1 MRKSPV
7 VTNTKK
13 KREPKKTGKGKLF
26 LKFLSKLMPY
36 ILAVAFVI
44 TLFSVAGI
52 AGGMGEGISRVLHG
66 LFSNFATYFVAIFML
81 FHSLMWYYDANRG
94 ICGRRVVCSFITIF
108 SVAAL
113 QHLVTLSSG
122 NNEISTYTLK
132 TLYSLGVEGK
142 GGGAIGGVIGMILSD
157 TLSSVGGIILVC
169 ILLFFMML
177 QMFNITPASVI
188 KNRMSEKRIKKNEA
202 IAREKERKRISAS
215 LKHRKF
221 NVFDDEDDNN
231 FTTSTI
237 DSFDYPTIE
246 VEKPEASPVER
257 TPVQEAP
264 SEMRRPSSLYESKTR
279 APASEF
285 ELHSPY
291 PSNQPKESP
300 VIESRPEYERAPVSE
315 FGFSERRP
323 QQGATPNKNDFTT
336 SDFKIDGPVVT
347 DEIEAPKP
355 THTEFEYEKPY
366 TPEKRYEPARPA
378 YEAPKYEPARP
389 VYETPKPV
397 YEAPKPVYEEPKPV
411 YEAPRYEPA
420 RPVYEERKSA
430 VPVWDDTELDN
441 NVDAGGYNDGYDDGY
456 DYDEP
461 VDDDLE
467 TAIFREENKDATFS
481 DFLSNTA
488 YQQINGKPKEPEFK
502 VEKKP
507 SQPVTPVAPTPP
519 PPPVRKPKRKYVFP
533 PIDIFQDR
541 APDAANQAAEQEE
554 LEQNARII
562 VETLCSFNAKAQI
575 VDIQRG
581 PTVTRYELVPERGVR
596 VNSIARLMDDIAMNL
611 AADGIRIE
619 CPIPGKAAVGI
630 EVPNKITSTVY
641 LRSLL
646 EDPQFK
652 KAKSVATCAVGKS
665 ISGENIYI
673 DIAKMPHLLVA
684 GATGMGKSV
693 CINALLVSLLYKATP
708 DELRLILIDPKRVEF
723 SVFNGLPHLLVPVV
737 CEAKKSIGTLQ
748 WAVAEMEK
756 RFELLECAGVRNIGE
771 YNERVERGIITAD
784 KIARIV
790 IVIDELYD
798 LKMQVPEIDEH
809 IIRLTQKARAAG
821 IHVIIGTQRPSV
833 DVITGVIKAN
843 IPSRI
848 SFRVP
853 AQVDSRTILD
863 EVGAEKLVSR
873 GDMLLKPVGA
883 LKPIRVQG
891 AYIDEDEREA
901 VVSFIK
907 ENSSENYDESVVN
920 QIESNTSKLMKADKS
935 ASSDSGD
942 EGDGNDL
949 DEKFYAALEIATDM
963 GKISS
968 SHLQRKLNLGFQRA
982 ARIIDQMEDM
992 GYIGEANGSKPREVL
1007 ITKQEFLELRMKNED

>member
-13 KREPKKTGKGKLF
+13 KREPKKSGKFRLF
-26 LKFLSKLMPY
+26 LKLLNKLMPY
-36 ILAVAFVI
+36 ILAISFVI

-52 AGGMGEGISRVLHG
+52 AGEMGKGIVGVLYG
-66 LFSNFATYFVAIFML
+66 LFSNFATYFIAIFML
-81 FHSLMWYYDANRG
+81 YHALMWYHDCNRK
-94 ICGRRVVCSFITIF
+94 ICGRRIICSFITVI
-108 SVAAL
+108 SVSAL
-113 QHLVTLSSG
+113 QHLVTLSAG
-122 NNEISTYTLK
+122 KAEISTYSVK
-132 TLYSLGVEGK
+132 ALYALGEQGV
-142 GGGAIGGVIGMILSD
+142 GGGAIGGIIGMILSD
-157 TLSSVGGIILVC
+157 VLSAVGGIVAICV
-169 ILLFFMML
+169 ILLFMML
-177 QMFNITPASVI
+177 QMFNITPASVL
-188 KNRMSEKRIKKNEA
+188 KNKMSERRAKRDEA
-202 IAREKERKRISAS
+202 AAKEKERKRISAS

-246 VEKPEASPVER
+246 VDKPESESVERTVATESPVE
-257 TPVQEAP
+257 V
-264 SEMRRPSSLYESKTR
+264 RRPSSLYESRNR

-285 ELHSPY
+285 ELSSPY
-291 PSNQPKESP
+291 PTSEHKESP
-300 VIESRPEYERAPVSE
+300 IIESRTEYEKAPVME
-315 FGFSERRP
+315 FGFSERASRP
-323 QQGATPNKNDFTT
+323 SPDKNDFTT

-347 DEIEAPKP
+347 DEIDAPKP
-355 THTEFEYEKPY
+355 AYEEFDYDKPTRPTY
-366 TPEKRYEPARPA
+366 AAPSYEPKRPA
-378 YEAPKYEPARP
+378 YEAAKPVYEAPKPAYEPSKPIYEESKPVYEPPKYEPARP
-389 VYETPKPV
+389 VF
-397 YEAPKPVYEEPKPV
+397 
-411 YEAPRYEPA
+411 
-420 RPVYEERKSA
+420 EERKA
-430 VPVWDDTELDN
+430 VPVWDDTEEN
-441 NVDAGGYNDGYDDGY
+441 NGFDDTF

-461 VDDDLE
+461 VNDDLE
-467 TAIFREENKDATFS
+467 TAIFKEENKNATFS

-488 YQQINGKPKEPEFK
+488 YEQINGKPKEPEFK
-502 VEKKP
+502 VEKK
-507 SQPVTPVAPTPP
+507 SAEPVTPVAPPP
-519 PPPVRKPKRKYVFP
+519 PPPAKKPKRKYVFP
-533 PIDIFQDR
+533 PVDIFEER
-541 APDAANQAAEQEE
+541 TPDPTNQAAEQEE

-562 VETLCSFNAKAQI
+562 VETLCNFNAKTKI
-575 VDIQRG
+575 VNIQRG
-581 PTVTRYELVPERGVR
+581 PTVTRYELVPEAGVR
-596 VNSIARLMDDIAMNL
+596 VRAIANLVDDIAMNL
-611 AADGIRIE
+611 AAEGIRIE

-630 EVPNKITSTVY
+630 EVPNKITSTVF

-693 CINALLVSLLYKATP
+693 CINALLVSLLYKASP
-708 DELRLILIDPKRVEF
+708 DDLRLILVDPKRVEF

-737 CEAKKSIGTLQ
+737 CEPKKSIGTLQ
-748 WAVAEMEK
+748 WAVTEMDK
-756 RFELLECAGVRNIGE
+756 RFELLGSVNVRDIGE
-771 YNERVERGIITAD
+771 YNDRIERGIISAE

-798 LKMQVPEIDEH
+798 LKMQVPEIDEY

-833 DVITGVIKAN
+833 DVITGVIKTN

-848 SFRVP
+848 AFRVP

-891 AYIDEDEREA
+891 AFINEDEREA
-901 VVSFIK
+901 VVNFIK
-907 ENSSENYDESVVN
+907 EHSNENYDEDVVN
-920 QIESNTSKLMKADKS
+920 QIESNTSKLAKSDKNADN
-935 ASSDSGD
+935 DGG
-942 EGDGNDL
+942 EGGGENEL

-968 SHLQRKLNLGFQRA
+968 SYLQRKLNLGFQRA